1 MDHDA
6 HMTLPGPP
14 SENEQGL
21 FTPDGYIRERLEQY
35 QGWYDRKAVAT
46 KARYLRIRTAT
57 VVGGAAVPAL
67 INIDARYIRAVATL
81 LSLMVVILVS
91 LESVYHYREQWK
103 NYRST
108 EQLLGHEKIFFLT
121 RTGPYEGL
129 AADQAFTLIVERV
142 EGAIAAENS
151 ATLSVMTLAP
161 EDANQ
166 AARRD

>member
-1 MDHDA
+1 
-6 HMTLPGPP
+6 
-14 SENEQGL
+14 
-21 FTPDGYIRERLEQY
+21 
-35 QGWYDRKAVAT
+35 
-46 KARYLRIRTAT
+46 
-57 VVGGAAVPAL
+57 
-67 INIDARYIRAVATL
+67 
-81 LSLMVVILVS
+81 MVVILVS

>member
-1 MDHDA
+1 
-6 HMTLPGPP
+6 MTQSGPP
-14 SENEQGL
+14 SEDDQDLSSPNS
-21 FTPDGYIRERLEQY
+21 YIHERLEQY

-46 KARYLRIRTAT
+46 KALYLRIRTAT
-57 VVGGAAVPAL
+57 VAGGACVPAL
-67 INIDARYIRAVATL
+67 INVDARYVRAVTTL

-108 EQLLGHEKIFFLT
+108 EQMLGHEKVYFRT

-129 AADQAFTLIVERV
+129 PADQAFKLLVERV
-142 EGAIAAENS
+142 EAAIAAENS

-161 EDANQ
+161 EEVNQ
-166 AARRD
+166 PVHRD